1 MMTTDPRHL
10 ELLDWAAMTRHPLPR
25 PAGEIIA
32 LEDAGHVVDLLTGDI
47 LWHEAEQPQR
57 LALTTIGEATLTV
70 MAMDDS
76 EVTQ

>member
-1 MMTTDPRHL
+1 MTTKDPRHL
-10 ELLDWAAMTRHPLPR
+10 ELLDWSAVTGQPLPR
-25 PAGEIIA
+25 PSGEIIA

-47 LWHEAEQPQR
+47 FWHEAEQPQR
-57 LALTTIGEATLTV
+57 VTLTTIGEATLIV